1 MFPRL
6 GFGLGLRPPHY
17 QEVLD
22 TAPRVDWW
30 EVISENFLVA
40 GGNPRRVLRGVR
52 ERWPVV
58 LHGVSLSI
66 GSVDPVDDDYLARL
80 AALVDEVDPPIV
92 SDHLCWSALG
102 GHSGHDL
109 WPLPYTE
116 EALDLVVDKVRRVQD
131 RLGRR
136 ILLENPSSYVTFVA
150 SQLSEAD
157 FLAEVA
163 RRADCGILLDVN
175 NVYVSST
182 NHGWD
187 AAAYL
192 AAIPPERVGQIHLAG
207 HSDHGTHLLDTHDHP
222 VCDAVWRLFGEARA
236 RFGAVSSMIERDDD
250 IPPLGDLIDELDRAR
265 GVAGEAER
273 APRGDG
279 AAPGLAAQHDDRAA
293 WRAPLGGAA
302 GG

>member
-17 QEVLD
+17 QDVVEGE
-22 TAPRVDWW
+22 PRVDWW

-40 GGNPRRVLRGVR
+40 GGNPRRVLRQVR

-66 GSVDPVDDDYLARL
+66 GSVDPIDDDYLGRL
-80 AALVDEVDPPIV
+80 ATLVAEVEPPIV
-92 SDHLCWSALG
+92 SDHLCWTSLG
-102 GHSGHDL
+102 GHAGHDL

-116 EALDLVVDKVRRVQD
+116 EALALVVDKVGRVQD
-131 RLGRR
+131 RIGHR
-136 ILLENPSSYVTFVA
+136 ILLENPSSYVTFTA
-150 SQLSEAD
+150 SHIPEAE

-175 NVYVSST
+175 NIYVSST

-187 AAAYL
+187 PAAYL

-207 HSDHGTHLLDTHDHP
+207 HSDEGTHLLDTHDHP
-222 VCDAVWRLFGEARA
+222 VCDAVWALYGEAVA
-236 RFGAVSSMIERDDD
+236 RFGEVATIIERDDD
-250 IPPLGDLIDELDRAR
+250 IPPLDELITELDRAR
-265 GVAGEAER
+265 QIASPA
-273 APRGDG
+273 AG
-279 AAPGLAAQHDDRAA
+279 AAARKAAI
-293 WRAPLGGAA
+293 GG
-302 GG
+302 

>member
-109 WPLPYTE
+109 WPLQYTE

-250 IPPLGDLIDELDRAR
+250 IPPLDDLVAELDVARAI
-265 GVAGEAER
+265 A
-273 APRGDG
+273 G
-279 AAPGLAAQHDDRAA
+279 AARAA
-293 WRAPLGGAA
+293 RSEAVTS
-302 GG
+302 

>member
-1 MFPRL
+1 MIGFPRL
-6 GFGLGLRPPHY
+6 GFGLGLRPQHF
-17 QEVLD
+17 EDVL
-22 TAPRVDWW
+22 TGNPRVDWW
-30 EVISENFLVA
+30 EVITENFLVA
-40 GGNPRRVLRGVR
+40 GGNPRRVLRQVR

-66 GSVDPVDDDYLARL
+66 GSIDPVDDDYLARL
-80 AALVDEVDPPIV
+80 RALADEVDPPVV

-102 GHSGHDL
+102 GHSSHDL

-116 EALDLVVDKVRRVQD
+116 EALALVVDKVGRVQD

-150 SQLSEAD
+150 SQLPEAV

-187 AAAYL
+187 PDAYL
-192 AAIPPERVGQIHLAG
+192 AAIPPDRVGQIHLAG

-222 VCDAVWRLFGEARA
+222 VCEAVWTLYSKAMARLGP
-236 RFGAVSSMIERDDD
+236 VSSMIERDDH
-250 IPPLGDLIDELDRAR
+250 IPPLDELIGELDHAR
-265 GVAGEAER
+265 DIASDAVIQ
-273 APRGDG
+273 
-279 AAPGLAAQHDDRAA
+279 AAQDPAGRSVAVHNSAA
-293 WRAPLGGAA
+293 V
-302 GG
+302 

>member
-17 QEVLD
+17 QDVVEGE
-22 TAPRVDWW
+22 PRVDWW

-40 GGNPRRVLRGVR
+40 GGNPRRVLRQVR

-66 GSVDPVDDDYLARL
+66 GSVDPVDDDYLGRL
-80 AALVDEVDPPIV
+80 AALVAEVDPPIV
-92 SDHLCWSALG
+92 SDHLCWTSLG
-102 GHSGHDL
+102 GHAGHDL

-116 EALDLVVDKVRRVQD
+116 EALALVVDKVGRVQD
-131 RLGRR
+131 RIGRR
-136 ILLENPSSYVTFVA
+136 ILLENPSSYVTFTA
-150 SQLSEAD
+150 SQIPEAE

-187 AAAYL
+187 PIAYL
-192 AAIPPERVGQIHLAG
+192 AAIPAGRVGQIHLAG
-207 HSDHGTHLLDTHDHP
+207 HSDEGTHLLDTHDHP
-222 VCDAVWRLFGEARA
+222 VCDAVWALYGEAYA
-236 RFGAVSSMIERDDD
+236 RFGEVATIIERDDH
-250 IPPLGDLIDELDRAR
+250 IPPLDELITELDRAR
-265 GVAGEAER
+265 QIAGPAE
-273 APRGDG
+273 G
-279 AAPGLAAQHDDRAA
+279 AAAQKA
-293 WRAPLGGAA
+293 AA

>member
-6 GFGLGLRPPHY
+6 GFGLGLRPPHFEDALGG
-17 QEVLD
+17 Q
-22 TAPRVDWW
+22 PRVDWW
-30 EVISENFLVA
+30 EVLSENFLVA
-40 GGNPRRVLRGVR
+40 GGNPRRVLRQVR

-80 AALVDEVDPPIV
+80 AALADEVDPPVV
-92 SDHLCWSALG
+92 SDHLCWVALDG
-102 GHSGHDL
+102 RSGHDL
-109 WPLPYTE
+109 WPLPYTD
-116 EALDLVVDKVRRVQD
+116 EALAVVVDKVGRVQD

-136 ILLENPSSYVTFVA
+136 ILLENPSSYVTFTA
-150 SQLSEAD
+150 SHIPEAE

-175 NVYVSST
+175 NIYVSST

-187 AAAYL
+187 PDAYL

-222 VCDAVWRLFGEARA
+222 VCEAVWQLYGKALARLGD
-236 RFGAVSSMIERDDD
+236 VSSMIERDDH
-250 IPPLGDLIDELDRAR
+250 IPPLDELIGELERAR
-265 GVAGEAER
+265 R
-273 APRGDG
+273 I
-279 AAPGLAAQHDDRAA
+279 AAQVGVSPALQEAA
-293 WRAPLGGAA
+293 DG
-302 GG
+302 

>member
-1 MFPRL
+1 VFPRL
-6 GFGLGLRPPHY
+6 GFGLGLRPRHF
-17 QEVLD
+17 EDVL
-22 TAPRVDWW
+22 AGQPRVDWW

-40 GGNPRRVLRGVR
+40 GGNPRRVLRQVR

-80 AALVDEVDPPIV
+80 AALADEVDPAIV
-92 SDHLCWSALG
+92 SDHLCWAALG
-102 GHSGHDL
+102 GHSSHDL
-109 WPLPYTE
+109 WPLPYTD
-116 EALDLVVDKVRRVQD
+116 EALDVVVAKVGRVQD

-136 ILLENPSSYVTFVA
+136 ILLENPSSYVTFAA
-150 SQLSEAD
+150 SHIAEAE

-187 AAAYL
+187 PDAYL
-192 AAIPPERVGQIHLAG
+192 AAIPVDRVGQIHLAG

-222 VCDAVWRLFGEARA
+222 VCDAVWQLYAKAVA
-236 RFGAVSSMIERDDD
+236 RFGDVSSMIERDDH
-250 IPPLGDLIDELDRAR
+250 IPPLDELVAELDHARAIA
-265 GVAGEAER
+265 AGSA
-273 APRGDG
+273 D
-279 AAPGLAAQHDDRAA
+279 AATLLRE
-293 WRAPLGGAA
+293 AA

>member
-1 MFPRL
+1 MEGFAAL
-6 GFGLGLRPPHY
+6 GQGLGLRPPFY
-17 QEVLD
+17 EAAATG
-22 TAPRVDWW
+22 TAPVDWW

-40 GGNPRRVLRGVR
+40 GGNPRRVLRQVR

-66 GSVDPVDDDYLARL
+66 GSVDPVDRDYLARL
-80 AALVDEVDPPIV
+80 AALVAEVEPPIV

-102 GHSGHDL
+102 GHSAHDL

-116 EALDLVVDKVRRVQD
+116 EALALVVDKVGRVQD
-131 RLGRR
+131 RLRRR

-150 SQLSEAD
+150 SQIPEAE

-175 NVYVSST
+175 NIYVSAT

-187 AAAYL
+187 PAGYL

-207 HSDHGTHLLDTHDHP
+207 HSDHGSHLLDTHDHP
-222 VCDAVWRLFGEARA
+222 VCEAVWRLYGEAVA
-236 RFGAVSSMIERDDD
+236 RFGEVASMIERDDD
-250 IPPLGDLIDELDRAR
+250 IPPLDEVIAELDRAR
-265 GVAGEAER
+265 QVAREAAGEPPVRCE
-273 APRGDG
+273 
-279 AAPGLAAQHDDRAA
+279 
-293 WRAPLGGAA
+293 AA

>member
-1 MFPRL
+1 VPAVTAFPRL

-17 QEVLD
+17 EDILGG
-22 TAPRVDWW
+22 APDVDWW

-40 GGNPRRVLRGVR
+40 GGNPRRVLRQVC
-52 ERWPVV
+52 ERWPVA

-66 GSVDPVDDDYLARL
+66 GSVDPVDADYLGRL
-80 AALVDEVDPPIV
+80 AELAAEVDPPIV

-102 GHSGHDL
+102 GHSVHDL

-116 EALDLVVDKVRRVQD
+116 EALALVTDKVGRVQD

-136 ILLENPSSYVTFVA
+136 ILLENPSSYVTFAA
-150 SQLSEAD
+150 SQIGEAE

-187 AAAYL
+187 PAAYL
-192 AAIPPERVGQIHLAG
+192 AAIPTERVGQIHLAG

-222 VCDAVWRLFGEARA
+222 ICEAVWQLYGDALR
-236 RFGAVSSMIERDDD
+236 RFGDVTSMIERDDH
-250 IPPLGDLIDELDRAR
+250 IPPLDELIAELDRAR
-265 GVAGEAER
+265 RIARELEPA
-273 APRGDG
+273 AALAMPRE
-279 AAPGLAAQHDDRAA
+279 
-293 WRAPLGGAA
+293 AA
-302 GG
+302 GR